1 MVTLQGG
8 KPVTVVGHEGQDF
21 WDAGNMLILGLSTG
35 YTSVSLHEMS
45 SNWNL
50 SLQYSDYVLYFNKF
64 FN

>member
-45 SNWNL
+45 SN
-50 SLQYSDYVLYFNKF
+50 
-64 FN
+64 